1 MWLWFEKNYFI
12 KSTFSEFG
20 LKKYMFGQ
28 NCGWNWGWTKSGL
41 KCLVKN
47 VFQIE
52 VIITNIYIYIYI
64 LMIFNLNIIDLTTAI
79 TSWNK

>member
-1 MWLWFEKNYFI
+1 
-12 KSTFSEFG
+12 
-20 LKKYMFGQ
+20 MFGQ
-28 NCGWNWGWTKSGL
+28 NCGWNWGWTKNGL

-52 VIITNIYIYIYI
+52 VIITNIYIYIYIYI